1 MTKTNDNLITAFAG
15 ESQARN
21 KYYFYAEIA
30 RQEGYHY
37 IAKIFE
43 ETAQNEMYHAM
54 EEYRL
59 LLGEKNTISNLKDA
73 IESEKYEVEEMYPK
87 FAKEAEIEGNKKA
100 SILFSQISKIEKS
113 HLDRFNNLLK
123 LVESGKVYKRDKEIR
138 WKCSICGYTHQGY
151 EPPSKCPYC
160 KHPKEYYEPA
170 NLDV

>member
-1 MTKTNDNLITAFAG
+1 MTKTNDNLIAAFAG

-54 EEYRL
+54 EEYKL

-160 KHPKEYYEPA
+160 KHPKEFYEPA